1 MDTLS
6 VFLIAIGL
14 FVLFV
19 LFTAYFLKSYI
30 VMNSADSED
39 REETSSEDVD
49 PSEYSEMEE
58 KK

>member
-6 VFLIAIGL
+6 VILSAIGL

-30 VMNSADSED
+30 VMNSSGNAG
-39 REETSSEDVD
+39 EENESLNKEESSVIA
-49 PSEYSEMEE
+49 EMDGQ
-58 KK
+58 K